1 LTCLR
6 PSLRHRGCDASEARC
21 QLSVAIV
28 ITMATVATRHEAGA
42 HPAPG
47 FGKQPVTLMSRSP
60 NENFSPDEE
69 LFQRVPDGWLFTTPI
84 LWPVGGRKYVVN
96 DAQKVDLVERLTRW
110 RRRCDRVFSIV
121 LLLIILWQLTRYD
134 WITALSELVGV
145 HSEILGVTIFV
156 LIMLLFAFAT
166 PAVQLLAIRNILA
179 GAVATPAKVGL
190 LDSVLA
196 LPRSLAETSSVP
208 VLLLC
213 AASITNGEV
222 LWYRALTSNDGHHS
236 LLALLAVG
244 LVVIIPILL
253 MAAALFLKLRGK

>member
-1 LTCLR
+1 MVQ
-6 PSLRHRGCDASEARC
+6 A
-21 QLSVAIV
+21 
-28 ITMATVATRHEAGA
+28 
-42 HPAPG
+42 
-47 FGKQPVTLMSRSP
+47 P

-69 LFQRVPDGWLFTTPI
+69 LFQQVPDGWLFTTPI

-96 DAQKVDLVERLTRW
+96 DAQKVDLVELLTRW
-110 RRRCDRVFSIV
+110 RRRSDSMFSVV

-145 HSEILGVTIFV
+145 HSEILGVTIFL

-166 PAVQLLAIRNILA
+166 PAVQLLAIRPILA
-179 GAVATPAKVGL
+179 NATATRVKVGL

-196 LPRSLAETSSVP
+196 LPRSLAETSSLL

-213 AASITNGEV
+213 SAIIINGGV
-222 LWYRALTSNDGHHS
+222 LWYRALTSNDSRHS

-244 LVVIIPILL
+244 LAGIIPILL
-253 MAAALFLKLRGK
+253 MAAALFLKLRAKRPPD

>member
-1 LTCLR
+1 MVQ
-6 PSLRHRGCDASEARC
+6 A
-21 QLSVAIV
+21 
-28 ITMATVATRHEAGA
+28 
-42 HPAPG
+42 
-47 FGKQPVTLMSRSP
+47 P

-69 LFQRVPDGWLFTTPI
+69 LFQQVPDGWLFTTPI

-96 DAQKVDLVERLTRW
+96 DAQKVDLVELLTRW
-110 RRRCDRVFSIV
+110 RRRSDSMFSVV

-145 HSEILGVTIFV
+145 HSEILGVTIFL

-166 PAVQLLAIRNILA
+166 PAVQLLAIRPILA
-179 GAVATPAKVGL
+179 RATATRVKVGL

-196 LPRSLAETSSVP
+196 LPRSLAETSSLL

-213 AASITNGEV
+213 SAIIINGGV
-222 LWYRALTSNDGHHS
+222 LWYRALTSNDSRHS

-244 LVVIIPILL
+244 LAGIIPILL
-253 MAAALFLKLRGK
+253 MAAALFLKLRAKRPPD